1 MFNIITN
8 NYTSCT
14 CLTNLEII
22 IKIIFFITISISCA
36 YAAKI
41 YGGRKKIDSD
51 IITTLNND
59 AALIKIVIQNLSN
72 QNLNKNPNEKEIKIL
87 ESIKQNIED
96 ILSKEDI

>member
-36 YAAKI
+36 YAVKI
-41 YGGRKKIDSD
+41 YGKRKNLNSN
-51 IITTLNND
+51 IIRTLHND
-59 AALIKIVIQNLSN
+59 VAMINTIIQNLLN
-72 QNLNKNPNEKEIKIL
+72 QNLNKNPNEREIKIL
-87 ESIKQNIED
+87 ESIKQDIEN

>member
-36 YAAKI
+36 YAVKI
-41 YGGRKKIDSD
+41 YGKRKNLNSN
-51 IITTLNND
+51 IIRTLNND
-59 AALIKIVIQNLSN
+59 ATLIKKVIQKLSN

-87 ESIKQNIED
+87 ESIKQDIED